1 MPLPPTL
8 ESEKFRL
15 KEATLLTFE
24 RGLLADLENLT
35 FIRYKA
41 REHPTPNSKKAI
53 PTDRLRHF
61 PVEGSF
67 TLKFVRESADETLSQ
82 QRQDALAQFIVEGRL
97 TNPFQEKRAVLEVVT
112 IGERTYS
119 QLRRIMVGD
128 RPLKFEAQKCRM
140 QNAARIFIR

>member
-8 ESEKFRL
+8 ESDRFRL

-24 RGLLADLENLT
+24 RQVLADLENLT

-41 REHPTPNSKKAI
+41 WEHPTRKSKKAI
-53 PTDRLRHF
+53 LTDLLRHF
-61 PVEGSF
+61 PIEGSF
-67 TLKFVRESADETLSQ
+67 TLKFIRKSADETLSQ

-97 TNPFQEKRAVLEVVT
+97 TAPFQEKRAVLEVVT

-119 QLRRIMVGD
+119 LLRRVMVGD
-128 RPLKFEAQKCRM
+128 RPLKFEAQECRK
-140 QNAARIFIR
+140 QKSR